1 MGDPIIFTAPSSSRS
16 HSNYLRT
23 TTATLRT
30 LVRLGPGGSLLLL
43 ALLAALTGPC
53 VSRSDAPRGVAN
65 PFVFDPKAKC
75 EPSCKHSG
83 ICIRN
88 NTCFCMRGYEGETCQ
103 YANCFPKCK
112 NGGQCLR
119 PGKCGCPAGFGGKYC
134 HKVTCEEGCW
144 NGGECKALH
153 GKATCLCLSSW
164 TGNKCQEAVCPQGC
178 RNGGSCVAPGICS
191 CPDGWVGG
199 ACHTAVCSQPC
210 LSGGKCISPEKCR
223 CRPSHEG
230 PHCEKKRS
238 QYHYLYKVKG
248 Y

>member
-30 LVRLGPGGSLLLL
+30 LVRLGTGGSLLLL

-53 VSRSDAPRGVAN
+53 ASRSDAPRGVAN

-223 CRPSHEG
+223 CRPPHEG

-248 Y
+248 H